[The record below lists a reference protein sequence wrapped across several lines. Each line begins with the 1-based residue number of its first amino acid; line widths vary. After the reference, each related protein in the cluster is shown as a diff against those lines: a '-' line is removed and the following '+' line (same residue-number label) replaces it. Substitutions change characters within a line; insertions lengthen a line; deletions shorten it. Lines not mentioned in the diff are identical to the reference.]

1 MTEVMNSAS
10 TKCINKI
17 EFWNSK
23 IIEWEKNRYSKRV
36 HSIISGSVNNRML
49 IAFNML
55 KHCSRDLVVV
65 EAGCGTARLM
75 PLLLESGVRKYIGI
89 DFSPCAIEAARERA
103 KELGVFSRIDLIQ
116 EDITKLKMIKADL
129 CFSLGLFDWLTDQE
143 ICFLLN
149 NIKTRYYLHSFSEK
163 RMNIQQALHRIAL
176 FGEHLAQRRAAE
188 REHFLV
194 AQNQRHHGALQV
206 VLDGLDQILDSGD
219 FARVH
224 APAAQPFGERFPEAG
239 VG

>member
-163 RMNIQQALHRIAL
+163 RMNIQQALHRIYVYL
-176 FGEHLAQRRAAE
+176 KYGYKTKTYIPRYYE
-188 REHFLV
+188 RE
-194 AQNQRHHGALQV
+194 QIDSISTQC
-206 VLDGLDQILDSGD
+206 GLEKPEYCIDSRMNFGC
-219 FARVH
+219 FAYNL
-224 APAAQPFGERFPEAG
+224 PLKYNESEYKNTF
-239 VG
+239 